1 MMMLCKVCRKNSW
14 DGAVKIFV
22 ENSSSPPAGTQAGR
36 LQFKMKIYLIFS
48 GGSKKSVLTRG
59 CHSIA
64 GSIEPFKK
72 INLTK

>member
-48 GGSKKSVLTRG
+48 RGSKKGVSTRG

-64 GSIEPFKK
+64 GSILPSSKF
-72 INLTK
+72 NLTK

>member
-1 MMMLCKVCRKNSW
+1 MMLCKVCRKNSW

-36 LQFKMKIYLIFS
+36 LQFKMKIYLIFFKRFQKGVS
-48 GGSKKSVLTRG
+48 TRG

-64 GSIEPFKK
+64 GSILPSPKF
-72 INLTK
+72 NLTK